1 MFTGRNERKAKTG
14 LFSRPE
20 VLNITD
26 PSLRDTRSPSQASLD
41 SAEKQDL
48 QKGSQT
54 ALSRVKGFPF
64 STADLS

>member
-14 LFSRPE
+14 LLSRPE

-26 PSLRDTRSPSQASLD
+26 PSLCDTRSPSQADLD

-54 ALSRVKGFPF
+54 AFSRVKGFTF